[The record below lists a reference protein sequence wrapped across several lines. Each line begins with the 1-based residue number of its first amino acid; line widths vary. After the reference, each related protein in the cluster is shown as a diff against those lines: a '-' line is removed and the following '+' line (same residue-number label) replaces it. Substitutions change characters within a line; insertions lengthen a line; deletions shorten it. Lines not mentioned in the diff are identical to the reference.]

1 MKNTRRRS
9 ISLTVIA
16 LFFMFGLSVLTFKLI
31 SNANDWALSPF
42 NKHLSGVALESSGK
56 VLDRNEVVLL
66 QSIDGKRV
74 YNSDINVRKSLLHT
88 LGDGSAH
95 ISTAIPNLYRAELYG
110 YNFITGANCPHFLN
124 SFKNIKLTL
133 DSELCKLA
141 LEKLGSTKGAVAVYN
156 YKTGEVLC
164 LVSSPCYDPSNP
176 PIITDNI
183 SGNNDGLYINRVMS
197 ASYTPGST
205 FKLITSICAI
215 DNLKDELE
223 NKTFNCQGVEKVNG
237 ADITCMSSHG
247 NIKFKNALMRSCNI
261 YFANLAIDLGKEKMM
276 NTTKA
281 LGFGKSF
288 KINKIQTKPSSYSV
302 DKASDYDLGWSGVG
316 QHNDLVNPI
325 HMLML
330 MGAVANGGKAVV
342 PKMIGDVISDSA
354 VDLFVGNFDKIE
366 TEEFMSEKTA
376 NTLKDAMRYT
386 VQNNYGDSLFKDLEV
401 CAKTGTAEVGENKAP
416 HGWMVGFSSNEKTP
430 LAFVV
435 ICENSGFGI
444 KTAGP
449 IAQAVMQKAASILNK
464 TQ

>member
-1 MKNTRRRS
+1 M
-9 ISLTVIA
+9 
-16 LFFMFGLSVLTFKLI
+16 
-31 SNANDWALSPF
+31 
-42 NKHLSGVALESSGK
+42 
-56 VLDRNEVVLL
+56 
-66 QSIDGKRV
+66 
-74 YNSDINVRKSLLHT
+74 
-88 LGDGSAH
+88 
-95 ISTAIPNLYRAELYG
+95 
-110 YNFITGANCPHFLN
+110 
-124 SFKNIKLTL
+124 
-133 DSELCKLA
+133 
-141 LEKLGSTKGAVAVYN
+141 GSTKGAVAVYN